1 MPRRSRVVALVLSL
15 AGFLGL
21 HRFYLGRFWTGLLML
36 VTLGGFGIW
45 WIVDIYLVLT
55 GKLRDG
61 DKQELVWF
69 GGGSHPETP
78 DAVAPTLQPRE
89 ASEQAQTSEA
99 EPTRPDEETRGTAG
113 MSTISL
119 PGQTKVSTLQE
130 RFKSEFGLTLRVY
143 DGRSFADPSATIG
156 QVRKKRGATSIDIRR
171 NTKVGNLEDRFMAD
185 FGIKVQIAG
194 SDDSY
199 LCDNDLTLA
208 AALEEDE
215 RKLGRKDQKL
225 KILPKIENTFKVKA
239 LIELFSVAEQPEDE
253 GLLPNG
259 ILEAKTIW
267 DASGSPSSGRIIA
280 LVKPYVACSFVADN
294 MDDWRRLIRD
304 ENNGEFEADEIRVVD
319 IDFSDGPLP
328 LVSLECIFSLPLE
341 ASVTVEDIMA
351 ELEDDS
357 WTWSGCIIP
366 RWEFSES
373 MGLEDLD
380 LNLGE
385 QNGVEVA
392 AIA

>member
-1 MPRRSRVVALVLSL
+1 MPRRSRFVAHVLSL

-45 WIVDIYLVLT
+45 WIVDIYLLLT
-55 GKLRDG
+55 SKLRDG

-130 RFKSEFGLTLRVY
+130 RFKSEFGLILRVY
-143 DGRSFADPSATIG
+143 DGRSFAEPDATIG

-171 NTKVGNLEDRFMAD
+171 NTKVGNLEDRFMED

-208 AALEEDE
+208 AALKEDE
-215 RKLGRKDQKL
+215 RKLGRKATRAAAGEGQDPREQQEEGDDQM
-225 KILPKIENTFKVKA
+225 PDFDE
-239 LIELFSVAEQPEDE
+239 LIEKISDEFHKDPRNKVFAPQELLIASVKEEMGEDISAERLSSIVSSYEEGEIDGDEEEFYDAAVYCCGVLARKCFADDPEDE
-253 GLLPNG
+253 
-259 ILEAKTIW
+259 
-267 DASGSPSSGRIIA
+267 DAEVQYEISWFENEDGSIA
-280 LVKPYVACSFVADN
+280 A
-294 MDDWRRLIRD
+294 
-304 ENNGEFEADEIRVVD
+304 EIR
-319 IDFSDGPLP
+319 P
-328 LVSLECIFSLPLE
+328 C
-341 ASVTVEDIMA
+341 
-351 ELEDDS
+351 
-357 WTWSGCIIP
+357 
-366 RWEFSES
+366 
-373 MGLEDLD
+373 
-380 LNLGE
+380 
-385 QNGVEVA
+385 
-392 AIA
+392 